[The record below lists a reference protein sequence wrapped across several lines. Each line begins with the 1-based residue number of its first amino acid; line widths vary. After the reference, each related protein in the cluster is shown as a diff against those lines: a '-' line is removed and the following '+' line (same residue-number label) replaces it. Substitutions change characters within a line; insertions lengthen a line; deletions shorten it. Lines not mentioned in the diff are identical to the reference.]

1 MVGSFSTLK
10 SISYK
15 QASLCTSS
23 REERNCFSQ
32 ENHTQAHRGNQTTV
46 VLMAYTGI
54 LTNGLMPA
62 AYLLGSPAHE
72 EMAGWQTTAT
82 LRLHTEHLE
91 LMTSLL
97 RIKPRSGSSQW
108 KTVWALLT
116 TDLTFH

>member
-23 REERNCFSQ
+23 REERNCFSR

-46 VLMAYTGI
+46 VLMTYTGV

-72 EMAGWQTTAT
+72 EMAGWQTTANPQAPHGAPGTDDLPSQNQAT
-82 LRLHTEHLE
+82 LWQLSVENCVGLADDWT
-91 LMTSLL
+91 
-97 RIKPRSGSSQW
+97 
-108 KTVWALLT
+108 
-116 TDLTFH
+116 